1 MSPRNP
7 DDMPAQ
13 QQKRMPTGMFIGCG
27 IGALIAL
34 ALGIWLIT
42 QIIGTVIDGTGAN
55 DPEDTTD
62 TAGVQTS
69 TMAPDES
76 YENGTENTGSVP
88 LPQAN
93 SDAAAGNASADALAE
108 ADTSSAGTDDAP
120 SVVYVTETVSA
131 QQP

>member
-7 DDMPAQ
+7 DDMPVQ
-13 QQKRMPTGMFIGCG
+13 KQKRMPTGMFIGCG

-55 DPEDTTD
+55 DPEESTTD
-62 TAGVQTS
+62 TTGVQTT

-76 YENGTENTGSVP
+76 YENGTENTGGVP

-93 SDAAAGNASADALAE
+93 GNTAVESAGADALAE
-108 ADTSSAGTDDAP
+108 ADDATADTDDAP
-120 SVVYVTETVSA
+120 NVVYVTETVSA
-131 QQP
+131 Q